1 MVSKLAA
8 VLVGLCCL
16 TACDGGASKSM
27 NDEAAHQVSVIGD
40 SFTSGSLQGGVG
52 PNGWPALVRKILGD
66 EDVDVEIRYAPEAGA
81 GYATVG
87 NSGGV
92 FDNQVS
98 AVVGIA
104 SELVVFFGSTNDGV
118 APPDEL
124 RKSVAED
131 FARAKALAP
140 HAKLLVIGPT
150 WLTTDPPTEMQ
161 RVRDILRDESSAAGA
176 VFVDPLAEHWIA
188 DRPQLIGGDGI
199 HPTDEGHRYLA
210 MKIAPLIATELER
223 G

>member
-8 VLVGLCCL
+8 LLVGLCCL
-16 TACDGGASKSM
+16 TACDGGAPKSM
-27 NDEAAHQVSVIGD
+27 NGEAAHQVSVIGD
-40 SFTSGSLQGGVG
+40 SFTSGSPQGGVG
-52 PNGWPALVRKILGD
+52 PNGWPALVRKMLDD
-66 EDVDVEIRYAPEAGA
+66 ENVDVEIKYAPEAGA

-87 NSGGV
+87 DSGGV
-92 FDNQVS
+92 FDRQIS

-118 APPDEL
+118 APPGKL
-124 RKSVAED
+124 QKAVAEG
-131 FARAKALAP
+131 FARTKALAP

-150 WLTTDPPTEMQ
+150 WLTTDPPPEMK
-161 RVRDILRDESSAAGA
+161 RVRDILRDQSSAAGA
-176 VFVDPLAEHWIA
+176 IFVDPLVEHWIA
-188 DRPQLIGGDGI
+188 DQPQLIGGDGI

-210 MKIAPLIATELER
+210 MKIAPLIATELKH